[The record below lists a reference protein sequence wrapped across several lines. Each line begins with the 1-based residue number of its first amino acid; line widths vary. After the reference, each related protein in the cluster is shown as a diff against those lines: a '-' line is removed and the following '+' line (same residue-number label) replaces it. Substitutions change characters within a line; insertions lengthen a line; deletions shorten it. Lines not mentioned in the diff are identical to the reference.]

1 MKSEQLQ
8 WFQIGATLCLVVV
21 LCFAADKLSSLD
33 SMLAANIIKEDE
45 IVQTITQ
52 DVVRQ
57 NGSKCTVST
66 VKLATESLAEWLARH
81 DAAVAAAKAS

>member
-1 MKSEQLQ
+1 MKSDQLQ
-8 WFQIGATLCLVVV
+8 WLQIGATLCLAIV
-21 LCFAADKLSSLD
+21 LCFAADKLASLD
-33 SMLAANIIKEDE
+33 SMLAANLLHEEE
-45 IVQTITQ
+45 IMQTITQ